1 VNDDSDELLGARLD
15 AALRADLDTDRV
27 DVATLLAGS
36 HRRARRLHTQRVA
49 AMTAAAVLVV
59 AVPVS
64 YKVIDPHPT
73 GITPP
78 AAMLPSGS
86 GSAVPRKEV
95 PSAHPD
101 PSPAATPAPDDVG
114 KQVRGPRLTSPPRT
128 STPTSAKLRQLKRAM
143 VIPDWFAFTEAEL
156 PPGVVLSRAARS
168 VDNAIVEDQNCGR
181 TQASPHSVA
190 GRQWIWQTKG
200 AGSDAQVVSLTV
212 TSWAEADAATV
223 FKVAISEFGSCGWF
237 GRQVTSDQGGA
248 PVNERWSA
256 SSTQDGQHYGRAVI
270 RFGNGI
276 VGIQVRDPDGLNEAA
291 KLADDL
297 AVAQDARLQRF
308 AKIQS
313 VPATPIAATSSD

>member
-1 VNDDSDELLGARLD
+1 
-15 AALRADLDTDRV
+15 V
-27 DVATLLAGS
+27 DVATLLSGS

-59 AVPVS
+59 AIPVS

-86 GSAVPRKEV
+86 GSAVPRKVV
-95 PSAHPD
+95 PSARPD

-114 KQVRGPRLTSPPRT
+114 EPARGPSAIPSRQS
-128 STPTSAKLRQLKRAM
+128 STPASPSSRQLKRAAA
-143 VIPDWFAFTEAEL
+143 IPDWFAFSEAEL

-168 VDNAIVEDQNCGR
+168 VDSAIVEDQNCGR
-181 TQASPHSVA
+181 TQPSPQPVA
-190 GRQWIWQTKG
+190 ARQWIWQTKG
-200 AGSDAQVVSLTV
+200 AGSDARVVSLTV

-237 GRQVTSDQGGA
+237 GRQVTTSDQGGA
-248 PVNERWSA
+248 PVNERWA
-256 SSTQDGQHYGRAVI
+256 ATSTQDGQYYGRAVI
-270 RFGNGI
+270 RLRNGI
-276 VGIQVRDPDGLNEAA
+276 VGIQVRDPDGLEEAG

-297 AVAQDARLQRF
+297 ALAQDARLHRL
-308 AKIQS
+308 AKTQS
-313 VPATPIAATSSD
+313 TPAASIVVTPSD